1 MSRPR
6 RRDGAE
12 GHAGVC
18 AGLLTLVVLAT
29 VQPALAAPPTTPQ
42 AASGPRAATDT
53 APRFEVALLGGRRAG
68 GLLRVDTGAH
78 IPLDVRDAGALGGRL
93 AWRLDPVVTL
103 QVEYSRQATMLARRR
118 EGTTAQPVA
127 DVTVEYLQAGPRF
140 RLSRGAVSAYVA
152 LGVGLT
158 RLRARD
164 TGATDTF
171 PSFQAGPGMLVP
183 LSSHLALTGDL
194 RIFASRV
201 GANTGVHCQN
211 PEAGCLRTGADTVL
225 LQLQAFG
232 GLSVLF

>member
-1 MSRPR
+1 MSRTPR
-6 RRDGAE
+6 GDGT
-12 GHAGVC
+12 GDHARVC
-18 AGLLTLVVLAT
+18 AVLLTLVALVT
-29 VQPALAAPPTTPQ
+29 VQPALAAPPPQQASDTP
-42 AASGPRAATDT
+42 AATAT
-53 APRFEVALLGGRRAG
+53 GPRFEVALLGGRRAG

-93 AWRLDPVVTL
+93 AWRLRPAITL

-118 EGTTAQPVA
+118 EGTTPQPVA
-127 DVTVEYLQAGPRF
+127 DVTIEYLQAGPRF
-140 RLSRGAVSAYVA
+140 RLSRGAVRAYIA

-183 LSSHLALTGDL
+183 LTSHLALTGDL

-201 GANTGVHCQN
+201 GANTAVHCQN